1 MRIIQASY
9 RTPGEN
15 TKSRHR
21 HNLKQLS
28 VHRIGRMSGNMVTI
42 SAERLKHL
50 EELEAKIPAM
60 INIVNKY
67 NKTKDDKLRKLHERQ
82 KANPDTIHMTP
93 KNDLS

>member
-1 MRIIQASY
+1 
-9 RTPGEN
+9 
-15 TKSRHR
+15 
-21 HNLKQLS
+21 
-28 VHRIGRMSGNMVTI
+28 MSGNMVTI

-82 KANPDTIHMTP
+82 KANPEEHNKKKLDKYHANKEEINAKRREAYKAKKEAEKAAAAAIP
-93 KNDLS
+93 SE